1 MTDLLS
7 IVLTIVIAGAF
18 ATLVI
23 AAICKED
30 KDNEQKED

>member
-18 ATLVI
+18 ATLII
-23 AAICKED
+23 AALCKENKDDD
-30 KDNEQKED
+30 KS

>member
-23 AAICKED
+23 AAICKGD
-30 KDNEQKED
+30 KDDDKS

>member
-18 ATLVI
+18 ATLII
-23 AAICKED
+23 AALCKGD
-30 KDNEQKED
+30 

>member
-23 AAICKED
+23 VAICG
-30 KDNEQKED
+30 KDEE